1 MNEII
6 NMIEIYRANPT
17 QESYIRI
24 HKHIDVHYDNQRQYL
39 DDKFNEVCKVFND
52 SLVKGH
58 ISKRFHDKQVRKYE
72 VVYNEECC
80 NLHDEK
86 RQLHNILNSI

>member
-17 QESYIRI
+17 QDYYVKI
-24 HKHIDVHYDNQRQYL
+24 HKQIDDYYSKQRRFI
-39 DDKFNEVCKVFND
+39 DDKFNEVCSVFKD
-52 SLVKGH
+52 SLNKDR
-58 ISKRFHDKQVRKYE
+58 ISKRFHDKQVQKYE
-72 VVYNEECC
+72 EVYNEECC
-80 NLHDEK
+80 RLYDEK